1 MDKTDE
7 LILDLLQGNAR
18 MSFEELGRAIGMSRV
33 AAKKRVAKLESAGN
47 IEQLKDNIELTE
59 EILKDGIRIYG

>member
-1 MDKTDE
+1 M
-7 LILDLLQGNAR
+7 LISSDVKGLK
-18 MSFEELGRAIGMSRV
+18 FFGMVEKLRTV
-33 AAKKRVAKLESAGN
+33 LHKRVDALN